1 MECQL
6 MHVIFFSP
14 HGPFEAFLYEITF
27 SQRPLRSMS
36 LLINEMLL
44 YLFAEFELHPSNNF
58 REYQSWIDEYP
69 FLNMIGSKLSNQ
81 RNARQEGF
89 FKFTIQRS
97 NFLWQPTAFQNQ
109 VIHWLVNLKW
119 TAHFKFFGLLSLT

>member
-14 HGPFEAFLYEITF
+14 HGPFEAFLYEITL

-58 REYQSWIDEYP
+58 REYQS
-69 FLNMIGSKLSNQ
+69 
-81 RNARQEGF
+81 
-89 FKFTIQRS
+89 
-97 NFLWQPTAFQNQ
+97 
-109 VIHWLVNLKW
+109 
-119 TAHFKFFGLLSLT
+119 